1 MCNQYLQTKIESV
14 SSRMTFTAVVW
25 CYCYCHI
32 IYYYYVLLLLSIIII
47 YCYSYYYYYHY
58 YYLLL
63 LLSLLPSSLSL
74 WLFFELLSTLHFALC
89 SCSPYIIYTCRLH
102 ELGAHKSLLL
112 PPLSKLDF
120 IVLLDNCCP
129 LSWIV
134 YLYDCLIF
142 FVQLWQ

>member
-1 MCNQYLQTKIESV
+1 MQFYTYRMCTQHLQTKIESF
-14 SSRMTFTAVVW
+14 SSGMTFAAVVW

-32 IYYYYVLLLLSIIII
+32 IIFIITITIITITIIII
-47 YCYSYYYYYHY
+47 IIIIIIINNIIIIIIIFSNCD
-58 YYLLL
+58 
-63 LLSLLPSSLSL
+63 PSC
-74 WLFFELLSTLHFALC
+74 TLQSVPAHLIL
-89 SCSPYIIYTCRLH
+89 YIPAV
-102 ELGAHKSLLL
+102 GAHKSLLL
-112 PPLSKLDF
+112 PPLSKFDF